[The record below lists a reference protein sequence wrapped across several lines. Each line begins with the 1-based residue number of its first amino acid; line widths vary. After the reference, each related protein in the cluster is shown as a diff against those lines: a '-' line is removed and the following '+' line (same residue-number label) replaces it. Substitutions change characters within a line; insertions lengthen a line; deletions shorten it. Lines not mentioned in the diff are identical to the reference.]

1 MCSFVCQY
9 KDIKLLDSIQRR
21 ALKMVKGLEGKMYE
35 RQLHQQMPGF
45 LQPSI
50 EEAEGRHHGGCS
62 SSQGAE
68 EQH

>member
-1 MCSFVCQY
+1 
-9 KDIKLLDSIQRR
+9 
-21 ALKMVKGLEGKMYE
+21 MVKGLEGKMYE